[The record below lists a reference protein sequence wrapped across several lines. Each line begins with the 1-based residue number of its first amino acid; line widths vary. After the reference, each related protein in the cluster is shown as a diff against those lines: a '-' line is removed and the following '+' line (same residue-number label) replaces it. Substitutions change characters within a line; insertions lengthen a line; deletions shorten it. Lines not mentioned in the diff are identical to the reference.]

1 MALAAPLHAAAAP
14 AYRTGTAAVIAP
26 ADAGDRYVPA
36 LARHGWNSVAVT
48 EPAHHPDDNTGYFRH
63 VTHRTSLRRTAAHLD
78 RLGVQAVLAGSPAG
92 TELADLLAARL
103 HLPGNALDTAD
114 IRRDAG
120 LTSAALLDAGI
131 TAPRSIRTARLS
143 NALEWATYTQTAELV
158 LQHPDPTH
166 PHPSS
171 VCRTEDDI
179 RSAWHRLHH
188 SSTQPLVLREHLA
201 GTHYRIH
208 TLTSPGPDGST
219 DHSITAIWSET
230 RTADQQVCRA
240 DLLSRHGLLARALA
254 LYTMRTLTALGIR
267 YGPAHATVTFIPDR
281 GPALL
286 SLRTDPYADFAT
298 DVLRQATGH
307 DPIRD
312 TALLLTT
319 GNRPAARHR
328 PHAHVTKIA
337 LLPRHDGALDHA
349 LLRTITALPTVAATT
364 ELTADTPVRADET
377 TGWLLLVADD
387 SRAINQDHQVIR
399 AAENLGLYGRPVCTR
414 PS

>member
-48 EPAHHPDDNTGYFRH
+48 EPAHHPDDNTGYLRH

-78 RLGVQAVLAGSPAG
+78 RLGVQAVLVGSPAG

-208 TLTSPGPDGST
+208 TLTGPGPDGST

>member
-48 EPAHHPDDNTGYFRH
+48 EPAHHPDDNTGYLRH

-158 LQHPDPTH
+158 LLYPDPTH

-208 TLTSPGPDGST
+208 TLTGPGPDGST

-254 LYTMRTLTALGIR
+254 LYTIRTLTALGVR
-267 YGPAHATVTFIPDR
+267 YGPAHAMVTFIPDR

-298 DVLRQATGH
+298 DVLRQATGQ

-319 GNRPAARHR
+319 GSRPAARHR

-364 ELTADTPVRADET
+364 ELTADTPVRADEI

>member
-1 MALAAPLHAAAAP
+1 MALAVPVLAAASP
-14 AYRTGTAAVIAP
+14 AYRTGTAAVVAP

-36 LARHGWNSVAVT
+36 LARNGWNSVAVT
-48 EPAHHPDDNTGYFRH
+48 EPAHHPDDNTGYLRH

-131 TAPRSIRTARLS
+131 TAPRSIRTARLA

-166 PHPSS
+166 PSS

-179 RSAWHRLHH
+179 RSAWHRLHD

-208 TLTSPGPDGST
+208 TLTGPGRDGST

-240 DLLSRHGLLARALA
+240 DLLSRRGLLARALA
-254 LYTMRTLTALGIR
+254 LYMVRTLTALGVR
-267 YGPAHATVTFIPDR
+267 YGPAHTTVAFTPDR

-286 SLRTDPYADFAT
+286 SLRTAPYSDFAADT
-298 DVLRQATGH
+298 PRQATGH

-319 GNRPAARHR
+319 GRRPEARR
-328 PHAHVTKIA
+328 QVRAHVTKIA
-337 LLPRHDGALDHA
+337 LLPWRNGVLDQA
-349 LLRTITALPTVAATT
+349 LLRTITTLPTVAATT
-364 ELTADTPVRADET
+364 ALTAHTPVRARQI

-387 SRAINQDHQVIR
+387 SRAINQDLQVIR
-399 AAENLGLYGRPVCTR
+399 SAETLGLYGRPA
-414 PS
+414 